1 MGNVAEV
8 DTLELLKKNAL
19 LLIVATLVVGAA
31 AFGIS
36 YLLPNEY
43 TASTSMYVLMRNED
57 PNMGTAISQTELS
70 SAQMVANDVVKIL
83 TSDRVKG
90 DVSADMGLDNL
101 NAYKINVTNSSTTR
115 VITLNVTGKDPR
127 LAAQVANAIVKDTS
141 NVAVEVMN
149 IQSVNVIDEAKVPNM
164 PSGPKHVLI
173 GAVGAVAGFIMAFAF
188 AYLREAM
195 DTRVRDGE
203 EASDLVGVPV
213 VGHFAAVE

>member
-1 MGNVAEV
+1 MIEVHSYHNYGRFTMDTVAEV
-8 DTLELLKKNAL
+8 NTIELLKKNAL

-57 PNMGTAISQTELS
+57 PNMGAAISQTELS

-101 NAYKINVTNSSTTR
+101 NAYKINVTQACCP
-115 VITLNVTGKDPR
+115 G
-127 LAAQVANAIVKDTS
+127 
-141 NVAVEVMN
+141 
-149 IQSVNVIDEAKVPNM
+149 
-164 PSGPKHVLI
+164 
-173 GAVGAVAGFIMAFAF
+173 
-188 AYLREAM
+188 RE
-195 DTRVRDGE
+195 RHRR
-203 EASDLVGVPV
+203 
-213 VGHFAAVE
+213 